1 MVEDLLQQVEG
12 ILNLKSSLPQLPG
25 KDFNIFTALDM
36 ETKEVNTHCRLLY
49 ELLCPNG
56 SHGFGD
62 AFLREFFDLVLQ
74 KPFPRSPTVY
84 REYDISQSEEYGR
97 IDLLIEGVD
106 VCYPIEV
113 KIYAGDQYRQI
124 ERYSVFATK
133 AKEKQ
138 VYYLTL
144 DGHEPS
150 MESTG
155 GKASAICLSFST
167 DIRKWLIR
175 CGEIAW
181 STPAVT
187 EIVRQY
193 VCLIDKLT
201 GFAQEDQ
208 FMDMIQKVVSAS
220 KESYES
226 ASAVEQALKLV
237 KVEMMQK
244 VFCEIEKHMENR
256 AELFIPQKS
265 YMDDSLPYYQSR
277 KRVWPALSYLVAQH
291 GNYKLALRFEVETNL
306 YYGLVFFKNDWD
318 QVPTERDYIKDAF
331 SNAAWK
337 EMISKKSGSDWWLWW
352 RYLPSSD
359 CLLDFRNCTG
369 LYSDLFD
376 KKRHKEIMQEIF
388 AEIDANLDSI
398 LQTGLRKG

>member
-1 MVEDLLQQVEG
+1 
-12 ILNLKSSLPQLPG
+12 
-25 KDFNIFTALDM
+25 
-36 ETKEVNTHCRLLY
+36 
-49 ELLCPNG
+49 
-56 SHGFGD
+56 
-62 AFLREFFDLVLQ
+62 
-74 KPFPRSPTVY
+74 
-84 REYDISQSEEYGR
+84 
-97 IDLLIEGVD
+97 
-106 VCYPIEV
+106 
-113 KIYAGDQYRQI
+113 
-124 ERYSVFATK
+124 
-133 AKEKQ
+133 
-138 VYYLTL
+138 
-144 DGHEPS
+144 
-150 MESTG
+150 
-155 GKASAICLSFST
+155 
-167 DIRKWLIR
+167 
-175 CGEIAW
+175 
-181 STPAVT
+181 
-187 EIVRQY
+187 
-193 VCLIDKLT
+193 
-201 GFAQEDQ
+201 
-208 FMDMIQKVVSAS
+208 MDMIQKVVSAS